1 MGASQLL
8 LFLPAALLLAIA
20 PGPDNLAVLSLG
32 LARGRDEA
40 VGFAL
45 GCAVGCL
52 NHTLLAALGVFAI
65 LRTHPDALVA
75 LQYAGGAY
83 LVWLGWRALRGG
95 GLALDRNAQA
105 GTSFVTQF
113 RRGLLANAIN
123 PKVGLFFLAFLP
135 QFLTPGGWPEY
146 LQIIMLGGLFAL
158 VAALVFC
165 TLACCAAPVGAWL
178 RRKPSVARALDRA
191 CGLCFIA
198 LGLRLALGGMGRH
211 G

>member
-32 LARGRDEA
+32 LARGRNEA
-40 VGFAL
+40 LGFAI
-45 GCAVGCL
+45 GCAAGCL

-65 LRTHPDALVA
+65 LRAHPEALTA
-75 LQYAGGAY
+75 LQYLGGAY

-95 GLALDRNAQA
+95 EPTLGAESAAALGFRAQL
-105 GTSFVTQF
+105 
-113 RRGLLANAIN
+113 RRGLIANAIN

-135 QFLTPGGWPEY
+135 QFLTPGGWPESF
-146 LQIIMLGGLFAL
+146 QILVLGGLFAL
-158 VAALVFC
+158 TAALVFSI
-165 TLACCAAPVGAWL
+165 LACGAAPIGRWL
-178 RRKPSVARALDRA
+178 RRKPAVARRLDHV
-191 CGLCFIA
+191 CGFCFIA
-198 LGLRLALGGMGRH
+198 LGLRLALGDMVRH